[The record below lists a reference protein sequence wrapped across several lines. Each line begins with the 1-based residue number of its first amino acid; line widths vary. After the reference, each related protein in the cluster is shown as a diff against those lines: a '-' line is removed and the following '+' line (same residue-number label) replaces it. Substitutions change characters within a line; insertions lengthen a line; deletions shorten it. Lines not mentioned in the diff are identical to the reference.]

1 MSAAAE
7 RRGRGGDERRMQ
19 ITGADTTGV
28 MTDIRRTHAH
38 AVRKG

>member
-7 RRGRGGDERRMQ
+7 RRGRGDERRMQ